1 MSGNNVQHK
10 IVQIDIVEVKK
21 LSYYEKLLESFNK
34 EIVLDRKKIP
44 IDFSI
49 KYGIDFKDN
58 LIMLELGV
66 DFRNNDKDKINLF
79 GISTYH
85 KFHISDIQL
94 VLKKE
99 DGNKSSINKP
109 FLANIL
115 GIAIS
120 STRGMLAVLNTT
132 DDYKNILLPMI
143 NPMAIIENS
152 KQDFIVVK
160 EKKLSDS

>member
-1 MSGNNVQHK
+1 MSGKNEQHK

-21 LSYYEKLLESFNK
+21 LSYYEKLLASFDK
-34 EIVLDRKKIP
+34 EINLDRKKIP
-44 IDFSI
+44 VDFSI

-58 LIMLELGV
+58 LFMLELGV

-85 KFHISDIQL
+85 KFRISDIQL

-99 DGNKSSINKP
+99 EENKSSINKL

-120 STRGMLAVLNTT
+120 STRGMLAILNTS

-143 NPMAIIENS
+143 NPVAIIENA
-152 KQDFIVVK
+152 KQDFIVVQ
-160 EKKLSDS
+160 EKKPELV